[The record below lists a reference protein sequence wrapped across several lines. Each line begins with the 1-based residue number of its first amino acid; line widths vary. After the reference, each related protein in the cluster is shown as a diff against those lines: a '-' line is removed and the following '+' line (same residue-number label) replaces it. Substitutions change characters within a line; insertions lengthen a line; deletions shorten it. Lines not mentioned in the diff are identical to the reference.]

1 MRDQVR
7 PTIEAHCQFCQDFGQ
22 VENRRKN
29 DDTHLTISE
38 GEHTLTAVDE
48 KVGSAFK
55 LEDMSNILVW
65 EEEGATECIQ
75 NPPRGQQNLLEQRL
89 QLVVCFQ

>member
-7 PTIEAHCQFCQDFGQ
+7 PTIEAHCQFCQNFGQ
-22 VENRRKN
+22 VENGRKN

-55 LEDMSNILVW
+55 LEDMSSILVW
-65 EEEGATECIQ
+65 K
-75 NPPRGQQNLLEQRL
+75 RGQSAFRFRIHHEGSKTYLSSAFN
-89 QLVVCFQ
+89 